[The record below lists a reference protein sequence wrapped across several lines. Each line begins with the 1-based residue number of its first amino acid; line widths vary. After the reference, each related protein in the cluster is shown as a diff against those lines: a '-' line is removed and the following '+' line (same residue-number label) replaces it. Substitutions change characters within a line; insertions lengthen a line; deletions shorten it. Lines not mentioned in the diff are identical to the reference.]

1 MTAPLT
7 YPFRHESSRGPLRLL
22 LREVFGSAPVD
33 GLWLPHSRDLA
44 SEGPALVDEFP
55 SLRGRVDRIAIH
67 PLDWTGPRDNLF
79 TQYGRVKLGELGE
92 EHRGFVLLR
101 LCGARDATVIRV
113 RVRHTPMG
121 LGSALP
127 GIAGPR

>member
-1 MTAPLT
+1 MTTPLT
-7 YPFRHESSRGPLRLL
+7 YPFRHESSRGPLRLR
-22 LREVFGSAPVD
+22 LREVFGAEPVD

-55 SLRGRVDRIAIH
+55 TRRGRVDRIAIH
-67 PLDWTGPRDNLF
+67 PLDWMGPRDDLF
-79 TQYGRVKLGELGE
+79 TRHGRLKLGELGA

-101 LCGARDATVIRV
+101 LCGARDATVIRL

-121 LGSALP
+121 PASARL
-127 GIAGPR
+127 GIAPQR